1 MIDSSLLNN
10 MMIITALFIGSILG
24 GFIYFFIQ
32 KIFLGGLKSYIEK
45 SAKKFEKALE
55 QSQISVFLKLKKIQD
70 EYNKKF
76 DEISILM
83 QNTETL
89 QKYLNQKVDS
99 FSSTLNN
106 LNKEVKSS
114 SNAKKE
120 LEFEIVKLKNII
132 NRIQKKDKNHE
143 SKI

>member
-1 MIDSSLLNN
+1 MIDIDKLNIFLMLSS
-10 MMIITALFIGSILG
+10 LFIGGLLG
-24 GFIYFFIQ
+24 GIIYYFIQ
-32 KIFLGGLKSYIEK
+32 NIFLIGLKSYINRNVK
-45 SAKKFEKALE
+45 NFEKALE

-99 FSSTLNN
+99 FSSTLNS
-106 LNKEVKSS
+106 LNIEVKSS

-132 NRIQKKDKNHE
+132 NRLQKKDKYHE
-143 SKI
+143 